1 MPKKKVLRLILG
13 DQLNESHS
21 WFKKPDKQVTY
32 VLMEIRQETDYVAH
46 HIQKVAAF
54 FAAMRAFAER
64 LREKG
69 HRVIYMKLDDPK
81 NRQKLDENIDYL
93 LDQKKF
99 THFEYLLPDEY
110 RLDLQ
115 LREMAESLPVP
126 VEAADTQHFLTERGE
141 LGDFFAGKKRYL
153 MESFYRWM
161 RKRYDILMDDG
172 KPTGDKWNFD
182 QKNRQA
188 YDNKVPIPEPL
199 FFDNDVSDIV
209 KLIRKKKVSTIG
221 EIQPNR
227 LIWPITRDQALSLV
241 KSFVNDFL
249 PAFGTYQDAMTDA
262 NWYLFHSRLSFAL
275 NSKLL
280 HPLEVIEP
288 AVNAWQK
295 KKSNIEIQQIEGY
308 VRQVLGWREYMRGIY
323 WRLMPEFAEMNY
335 FNHMANLPSFYWT
348 GETQMSCLRAAVG
361 QSLKYA
367 YAHHIQRLMVTGNFA
382 LLAGVHPDAVE
393 EWYLGIYIDAIQWV
407 EMPNTRAMSQFAD
420 GGLVATKPYIS
431 SAKYINSMS
440 DYCKACAYDWKIRH
454 GNMAC
459 PFNSLYWHFFERH
472 RALLSKNPRVGMMY
486 RTWDRMADKERKQVL
501 KQAATYLKKVD
512 KL

>member
-1 MPKKKVLRLILG
+1 
-13 DQLNESHS
+13 
-21 WFKKPDKQVTY
+21 
-32 VLMEIRQETDYVAH
+32 
-46 HIQKVAAF
+46 
-54 FAAMRAFAER
+54 
-64 LREKG
+64 
-69 HRVIYMKLDDPK
+69 
-81 NRQKLDENIDYL
+81 
-93 LDQKKF
+93 
-99 THFEYLLPDEY
+99 
-110 RLDLQ
+110 
-115 LREMAESLPVP
+115 
-126 VEAADTQHFLTERGE
+126 
-141 LGDFFAGKKRYL
+141 
-153 MESFYRWM
+153 
-161 RKRYDILMDDG
+161 
-172 KPTGDKWNFD
+172 
-182 QKNRQA
+182 
-188 YDNKVPIPEPL
+188 
-199 FFDNDVSDIV
+199 
-209 KLIRKKKVSTIG
+209 
-221 EIQPNR
+221 
-227 LIWPITRDQALSLV
+227 
-241 KSFVNDFL
+241 
-249 PAFGTYQDAMTDA
+249 MTDA

-335 FNHMANLPSFYWT
+335 FNHLAPLPGFYWT
-348 GETQMSCLRAAVG
+348 GETQMRCLRAAVG
-361 QSLKYA
+361 QSLKHA

-501 KQAATYLKKVD
+501 KQADTYLKKVD